1 MIQVKPKKLH
11 NRKVGAWGENL
22 AANYLVA
29 KGYEI
34 LARNA
39 RTSAGEIDLIARKGA
54 LLSFVEVKTRRS
66 ASFGPPEEAITPAK
80 QQRMSDAAEL
90 WLETHPEEKGEWQLD
105 VIAIWQ
111 RSGMTDPEILHL
123 EGEFD

>member
-1 MIQVKPKKLH
+1 MTQDKPKKLH

-22 AANYLVA
+22 A
-29 KGYEI
+29 
-34 LARNA
+34 RNV
-39 RTSAGEIDLIARKGA
+39 RTGAGEIDLIVRKGA

-66 ASFGPPEEAITPAK
+66 TSFGPPEEAITPAK

-90 WLETHPEEKGEWQLD
+90 WLEAHPEEKSEWQLD
-105 VIAIWQ
+105 VIAVWQ
-111 RSGMTDPEILHL
+111 RAGMLEPEILHL

>member
-1 MIQVKPKKLH
+1 MTQDKPKKLH
-11 NRKVGAWGENL
+11 NRKVGAWGEDL
-22 AANYLVA
+22 AAAYLTA

-39 RTSAGEIDLIARKGA
+39 RTAAGEIDLIVRKGP
-54 LLSFVEVKTRRS
+54 LLSFVEVKTRRT

-90 WLETHPEEKGEWQLD
+90 WLEAHPEEKGEWQLD

-111 RSGMTDPEILHL
+111 RAGMTEPEILHL

>member
-1 MIQVKPKKLH
+1 MVQVKPKQLH
-11 NRKVGAWGENL
+11 NRNVGAWGENL
-22 AANYLVA
+22 AAGYLVA

-66 ASFGPPEEAITPAK
+66 SSFGPPEEAITPAK

-90 WLETHPEEKGEWQLD
+90 WLEAHPEENGEWQLD
-105 VIAIWQ
+105 VIAVWQ
-111 RSGMTDPEILHL
+111 RDGKQDPEILHL